1 MIAKVSWRPEAI
13 ELDEEEAEEVLE
25 DLVEEQ
31 EDAPLKPAHLC
42 ALFGGAPFH
51 IGPALGLL
59 RQALTLSWLAF
70 VKLLLFMAMIGMAL
84 QRDVMKENP
93 FWLIA
98 ALLLGIAFWHSMIA
112 RGA

>member
-1 MIAKVSWRPEAI
+1 M
-13 ELDEEEAEEVLE
+13 
-25 DLVEEQ
+25 
-31 EDAPLKPAHLC
+31 
-42 ALFGGAPFH
+42 
-51 IGPALGLL
+51 
-59 RQALTLSWLAF
+59 TLSWLAF